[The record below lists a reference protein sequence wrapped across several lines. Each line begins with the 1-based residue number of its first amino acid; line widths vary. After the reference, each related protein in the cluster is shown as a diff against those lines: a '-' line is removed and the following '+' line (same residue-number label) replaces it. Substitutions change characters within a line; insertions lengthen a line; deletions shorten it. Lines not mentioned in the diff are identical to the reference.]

1 MFSRISEDL
10 NAVLERDPA
19 ARNRLEVF
27 LIYPGVHALWEHR
40 VQHWLWN
47 HKFKLIARIL
57 AQLTTSRTGI
67 EIHPGAT
74 IGRRVFI
81 DHGVGVVIGETAI
94 VGDDVTIY
102 HGVTL
107 GAVSGDKGKRHP
119 TIEDGVRLGAGSKV
133 LGNITIGSMSTI
145 GANQVITKSVSK
157 NKYVDYNI

>member
-1 MFSRISEDL
+1 
-10 NAVLERDPA
+10 
-19 ARNRLEVF
+19 
-27 LIYPGVHALWEHR
+27 
-40 VQHWLWN
+40 
-47 HKFKLIARIL
+47 LIARIL